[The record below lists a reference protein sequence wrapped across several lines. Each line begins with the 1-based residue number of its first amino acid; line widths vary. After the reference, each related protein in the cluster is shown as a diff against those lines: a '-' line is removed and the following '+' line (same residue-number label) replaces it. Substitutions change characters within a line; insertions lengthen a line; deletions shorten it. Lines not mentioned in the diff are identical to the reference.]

1 MVAILIRC
9 IDMSRQLLSS
19 KPGEASLPP
28 QPATKQDED
37 DDIQDIPSSSWSPI
51 PSQPD
56 DSVTIPSTTPLV
68 GTMSDKTASQSNQKQ
83 PGDVPTPTDGEKNQ
97 QQQKLYDSS
106 SSGYHLHHHHEEEHR
121 IEGESRIDD
130 PSNRYQYHP
139 INHRY
144 YQSRNQYNYHSG
156 ASYYNTPPDPDN
168 RTSATAMSSGQHYH
182 HHSPYPGY
190 YTTQDY
196 GNYSQYLHDNRY
208 LNYESTGSLGQDS
221 AAAPSHPGP
230 TRQYAHYY
238 PHHCNHETEI
248 SPYYHNSFPAVSSTV
263 ATTSTTA
270 KDDSQ
275 GRKSLDL
282 SSSPDGDQKPSA
294 RSEKQADT
302 RERKGAS
309 KRRRDEDISTSHHPD
324 PQQQGQDFEPIPLNK
339 ISAIPILSTSFS
351 SSVCIV
357 SSSALG
363 GGGGSGDGGAPHSHS
378 ASSYA
383 SPRAIAVG
391 GSRSRGSSAHVA
403 PPMPHATTFTPST
416 RKQPRILQPTSSGS
430 NDTTSSTPSWEKRFT
445 ELVGFKRA
453 HGHCEVPQNY
463 SENPS
468 LGTWVNK
475 QRMEQKNRLDGKTSS
490 LTDSR
495 FERLQAV
502 GFRWAKRKGQASWDE
517 KLNELKFYKAKFG
530 NCHVPTKYKGNTA
543 LGRWVSTQRAE
554 YKKYSEGVAKTSMN
568 ADKIRRLEE
577 IGFAWFMAL

>member
-1 MVAILIRC
+1 MVAILLRC
-9 IDMSRQLLSS
+9 IDMSRQLLSN

-28 QPATKQDED
+28 QPAMKQDED
-37 DDIQDIPSSSWSPI
+37 DEIQDILSSSWSPI

-68 GTMSDKTASQSNQKQ
+68 ETMSDKTASQSNQK
-83 PGDVPTPTDGEKNQ
+83 PDGEKNQ
-97 QQQKLYDSS
+97 QQQKLSSSRLQPFVPSTVPRSASNAEPINNYIHHSS

-121 IEGESRIDD
+121 NEGEARIDD
-130 PSNRYQYHP
+130 PYNRYQYHP

-144 YQSRNQYNYHSG
+144 YQGRNQYNYHSG

-168 RTSATAMSSGQHYH
+168 RTSATASTMSSGQHFH

-221 AAAPSHPGP
+221 AAAPPSHPGP

-248 SPYYHNSFPAVSSTV
+248 SPYYHNSFQHHDSSFNAEAVSSTV
-263 ATTSTTA
+263 ATTTA
-270 KDDSQ
+270 KDDCQ

-282 SSSPDGDQKPSA
+282 SSSPDDDQKPSA
-294 RSEKQADT
+294 RSKKQADT
-302 RERKGAS
+302 REKKGAS
-309 KRRRDEDISTSHHPD
+309 KRRRDEDISPD

-339 ISAIPILSTSFS
+339 ISAIPILSTSSS
-351 SSVCIV
+351 SSVCII
-357 SSSALG
+357 SSSAL
-363 GGGGSGDGGAPHSHS
+363 GGGGSGDGGAPYSHS

-403 PPMPHATTFTPST
+403 PPMPHATTSTPST

-445 ELVGFKRA
+445 ELVDFKRA
-453 HGHCEVPQNY
+453 QGHCEVPQNY

-475 QRMEQKNRLDGKTSS
+475 VR
-490 LTDSR
+490 
-495 FERLQAV
+495 
-502 GFRWAKRKGQASWDE
+502 
-517 KLNELKFYKAKFG
+517 
-530 NCHVPTKYKGNTA
+530 
-543 LGRWVSTQRAE
+543 
-554 YKKYSEGVAKTSMN
+554 
-568 ADKIRRLEE
+568 
-577 IGFAWFMAL
+577 